1 MKQPTN
7 DYRVFEDV
15 THTGEVRWIIRA
27 GGAGGVMISTYVDKQ
42 NADTDAGALNLDPW
56 YFERGQTKSDR
67 IAADI
72 LAARK
77 S

>member
-15 THTGEVRWIIRA
+15 ANTGEVRWIIRA
-27 GGAGGVMISTYVDKQ
+27 GGAGGVMISTYVAKQ
-42 NADTDAGALNLDPW
+42 NADTDAASLNLDPW
-56 YFERGQTKSDR
+56 HFERGQTKSDR

>member
-27 GGAGGVMISTYVDKQ
+27 GGAGGVMISTYV
-42 NADTDAGALNLDPW
+42 
-56 YFERGQTKSDR
+56 